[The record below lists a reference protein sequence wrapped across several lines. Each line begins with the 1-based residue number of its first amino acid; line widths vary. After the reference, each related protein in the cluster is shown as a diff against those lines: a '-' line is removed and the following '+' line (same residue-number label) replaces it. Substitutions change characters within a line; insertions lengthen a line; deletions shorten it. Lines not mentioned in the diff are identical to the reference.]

1 MPESVGARNSG
12 SPACRRCSNP
22 NIPPIHTNQHLKT
35 CATSSTYVFWVSPDW
50 WFFTPRITLKC
61 LRGSRESRIMTLYF
75 VLIAVCVL
83 CAVAYRIHLTKVR
96 RQAARSKAQA
106 ELDKF
111 ARQNATFAAV
121 QLSTPR
127 ARHRPPTSPRPVG
140 MSRAHA
146 APYTGTP
153 SPAPSDDLLTA
164 AVLYSAFSTPSP
176 SPGPASSPSYSG
188 GGDFSGAGASGS
200 WDSSSSSDSG
210 SSCSAS
216 SSD

>member
-1 MPESVGARNSG
+1 M
-12 SPACRRCSNP
+12 
-22 NIPPIHTNQHLKT
+22 
-35 CATSSTYVFWVSPDW
+35 VSPDW
-50 WFFTPRITLKC
+50 WLFTPRITPKC
-61 LRGSRESRIMTLYF
+61 LRCSQESRIMTMYF
-75 VLIAVCVL
+75 VLIAICVL

-106 ELDKF
+106 ALDEF
-111 ARQNATFAAV
+111 ATFAEMQPLIAAA

-127 ARHRPPTSPRPVG
+127 ARHRPPAPPRPVG

-164 AVLYSAFSTPSP
+164 AVLYSAFSTP
-176 SPGPASSPSYSG
+176 PAAPAPSYSGGG

-200 WDSSSSSDSG
+200 WDSSSSRDSG

>member
-1 MPESVGARNSG
+1 
-12 SPACRRCSNP
+12 
-22 NIPPIHTNQHLKT
+22 
-35 CATSSTYVFWVSPDW
+35 
-50 WFFTPRITLKC
+50 
-61 LRGSRESRIMTLYF
+61 MTLYF

-83 CAVAYRIHLTKVR
+83 CGVAYRIHTARVR
-96 RQAARSKAQA
+96 RQRARAQA
-106 ELDKF
+106 QAALDEF
-111 ARQNATFAAV
+111 ARQNATFAEMQAAYAAV

-127 ARHRPPTSPRPVG
+127 ARHRPPASPRPVE

-188 GGDFSGAGASGS
+188 GGGGDFSGAGASGS

-210 SSCSAS
+210 SSCSSS

>member
-1 MPESVGARNSG
+1 
-12 SPACRRCSNP
+12 
-22 NIPPIHTNQHLKT
+22 
-35 CATSSTYVFWVSPDW
+35 
-50 WFFTPRITLKC
+50 
-61 LRGSRESRIMTLYF
+61 MTLYF
-75 VLIAVCVL
+75 VLIAICVL

-111 ARQNATFAAV
+111 ATFAEMQPLIAAA

-127 ARHRPPTSPRPVG
+127 ARHRPPASPRPVE

-164 AVLYSAFSTPSP
+164 AVLYSALSTPSP
-176 SPGPASSPSYSG
+176 SPGPASSPSYSGGG